1 MKKVLK
7 VIGIIFGIIVVIG
20 ILIFILLKNT
30 FLMSHPELKGE
41 PEVNKWY
48 RITPK
53 DAKSSDGSEWHGIF
67 KLGKDKNK
75 VIVYFF
81 GGGVSITPETSEG
94 GNEFY
99 ATNMM

>member
-41 PEVNKWY
+41 PEENKWY
-48 RITPK
+48 RIT
-53 DAKSSDGSEWHGIF
+53 
-67 KLGKDKNK
+67 
-75 VIVYFF
+75 
-81 GGGVSITPETSEG
+81 
-94 GNEFY
+94 
-99 ATNMM
+99 

>member
-41 PEVNKWY
+41 Q
-48 RITPK
+48 
-53 DAKSSDGSEWHGIF
+53 H
-67 KLGKDKNK
+67 
-75 VIVYFF
+75 VIR
-81 GGGVSITPETSEG
+81 
-94 GNEFY
+94 
-99 ATNMM
+99 

>member
-41 PEVNKWY
+41 PEENKWY

-53 DAKSSDGSEWHGIF
+53 DAKSSDGSDWHGIF
-67 KLGKDKNK
+67 KLGKEKNK

-81 GGGVSITPETSEG
+81 VEELVLLQKHQKVVKNFMLQI
-94 GNEFY
+94 
-99 ATNMM
+99 